1 MGWLQH
7 FLILGVVVPYPRDVV
22 GRGRVFELVG
32 VGYPVRVAAAM
43 AGVSCSAAW
52 LWCAEVGGVLPRAA
66 VDHGRFLSR
75 EERYEIARL
84 RDARVGVREIARAVG
99 RDPGTISRELARN
112 GAARTGRYEPERAH
126 TLAYARR
133 RRPRPRKLAGNAR
146 LRQWVQGRLDVQD
159 SPEQIAGRLPVV
171 FPHDSGMRISHEA
184 IYQAIYVRPVGQL
197 RRQMRSHLRTGRTA
211 RRPRATRTAR
221 GAGPGRIVDAVSI
234 HDRPEEV
241 EGRLVPGHHEGDLIM
256 GSVASNS
263 AIGTI
268 VERATGFVTL
278 VHLPDGHH
286 AAEVAAAVAAQ
297 VTQLPESMRKTL
309 TWDRGSEMAAH
320 KQLATD
326 TGMKIYFADPYA
338 PYQRGTNENTNGL
351 LRQYFPKGSDLS
363 VHTAED
369 LKTVANI
376 LNDRPRKRLGFLTP
390 NEVMTSLITEDINR
404 SVATIS

>member
-1 MGWLQH
+1 M
-7 FLILGVVVPYPRDVV
+7 PYPRDVL
-22 GRGRVFELVG
+22 GRRRVFELVRAG
-32 VGYPVRVAAAM
+32 VPVRIAAAL

-52 LWCAEVGGVLPRAA
+52 LWCGQVGGVLPRPA
-66 VDHGRFLSR
+66 VDQGRFLSR
-75 EERYEIARL
+75 EDRYEIARL
-84 RDARVGVREIARAVG
+84 HDARAGVRAIARAVG

-112 GAARTGRYEPERAH
+112 GNARTGRYEPERAH
-126 TLAYARR
+126 RLAHQRQ
-133 RRPRPRKLAGNAR
+133 RRPKPRKLAANDR
-146 LRQWVQGRLDVQD
+146 LREWVQARLDVQD
-159 SPEQIAGRLPVV
+159 SPEQIAGRLPVA
-171 FPHDSGMRISHEA
+171 FPDRPEMRICHEA
-184 IYQAIYVRPVGQL
+184 IYQAIYLRSVGLL
-197 RRQMRSHLRTGRTA
+197 RREMRSHLRSGRLT
-211 RRPRATRTAR
+211 RRPRGVRGTRRDGR
-221 GAGPGRIVDAVSI
+221 GTIPDAVSI

-268 VERATGFVTL
+268 VERTTGYLTL

-297 VTQLPESMRKTL
+297 VTQLPEGMRKTL

-320 KQLATD
+320 KQLAAA

-363 VHTAED
+363 AHTAAD
-369 LKTVANI
+369 LKTVAYI

-390 NEVMTSLITEDINR
+390 NEVMTSLIEEDINR
-404 SVATIS
+404 SVATIG